1 MHIPIDIKSSCEKIK
16 ILLNHQT
23 LGCRYSWYR
32 VIFYVSLV
40 SKSKREQK
48 AQTTTNSLGF
58 LYMENYRQKRYKVK
72 KDNRVKELTCFRCNT
87 KIVAPDDYLG
97 NIYTLLE
104 VHYNLEHSIDLKTM
118 DWDKFEENENDKDD
132 EDLW

>member
-1 MHIPIDIKSSCEKIK
+1 MLPNSVGSGNIQCDIELFNEFHVHTKKATY
-16 ILLNHQT
+16 H
-23 LGCRYSWYR
+23 RYVVFS
-32 VIFYVSLV
+32 F
-40 SKSKREQK
+40 
-48 AQTTTNSLGF
+48 
-58 LYMENYRQKRYKVK
+58 MEEYRQKRYKVK
-72 KDNRVKELTCFRCNT
+72 KDNRVKELVCFRCNK
-87 KIVAPDDYLG
+87 KIVAPEDYLG